1 MSTTSPGQRLL
12 IGVLIIGPFLIYLAA
27 TLVPAWNPIYSNGIF
42 HFYIVSFT
50 SLVAMVIAVFVL
62 AGIGSAGGP
71 SNFFAV
77 GFIGAGGVVFPHWA
91 AKDGVRI
98 TRNHRLR
105 TTCTLS
111 P

>member
-50 SLVAMVIAVFVL
+50 SMVAMVIAVFVL
-62 AGIGSAGGP
+62 AGIGSAGAPGM
-71 SNFFAV
+71 FAAV
-77 GFIGAGGVVFPHWA
+77 AFIAPVGVVLLHRAGTDGAVLA
-91 AKDGVRI
+91 ADHG
-98 TRNHRLR
+98 TRA
-105 TTCTLS
+105 CA
-111 P
+111 PP